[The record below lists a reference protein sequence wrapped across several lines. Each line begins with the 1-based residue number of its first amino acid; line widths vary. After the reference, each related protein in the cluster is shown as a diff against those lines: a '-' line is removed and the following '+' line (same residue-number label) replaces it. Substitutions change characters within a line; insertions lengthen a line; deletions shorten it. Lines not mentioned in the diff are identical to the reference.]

1 SLIKM
6 PFLLVTGLPA
16 SGKSTIVERI
26 AANLRETQTKFEVVV
41 IKDEDYA
48 GYDRNCYTD
57 SNKEKMHRGYI
68 RSSLQK
74 ALVKNNIVICD
85 AMNYIKGFRYEL
97 FLVGK
102 TVKTTYAVLC
112 VKCDEGTSQWL
123 NEQKQEGESYT
134 STVISELFRRYESP
148 DSRQRWDSP
157 LFLVETG
164 RLEKEKASDEEMEDI
179 QFDLQHSSP
188 RFVSL
193 PLTEIRE
200 WLCEGVQLSENASTA
215 TAPLAPPDLLHLL
228 DRVTQQVVQEIVS
241 EQKLSLGGGDM
252 VVSCA
257 EEGSNT
263 VRGGR
268 IRTMGELS
276 RLRRQF
282 VSFTKANPV
291 HDSKR
296 IASLFINFLNSN
308 K

>member
-1 SLIKM
+1 IIEM

-26 AANLRETQTKFEVVV
+26 AANLRETQSKHNVVV
-41 IKDEDYA
+41 VKDEDYA
-48 GYDRNCYTD
+48 GYNRSCYTD
-57 SNKEKMHRGYI
+57 ANKEKMHRGYI
-68 RSSLQK
+68 RSCLQK
-74 ALVKNNIVICD
+74 ALAKNDIVICD

-97 FLVGK
+97 FLIGK
-102 TVKTTYAVLC
+102 AKKTTYAVLC
-112 VKCDEGTSQWL
+112 VKCDEETSKWM
-123 NEQKQEGESYT
+123 NEQNEEKERYS
-134 STVISELFRRYESP
+134 SSIISELFSRYESP

-164 RLEKEKASDEEMEDI
+164 RLEKEKVSEEEMDDVH
-179 QFDLQHSSP
+179 FDLQHPSA

-193 PLTEIRE
+193 PLDEIRD

-215 TAPLAPPDLLHLL
+215 TAPIAPPDLLHLL
-228 DRVTQQVVQEIVS
+228 DRVTQQVVQHILA
-241 EQKLSLGGGDM
+241 EQKTGTVGVDI
-252 VVSCA
+252 VVPCA

-263 VRGGR
+263 VKTDRF
-268 IRTMGELS
+268 RTMGEIS

-282 VSFTKANPV
+282 VSFTKSNPV

-308 K
+308 H

>member
-1 SLIKM
+1 M

-26 AANLRETQTKFEVVV
+26 AANLRETQTKFDVVV
-41 IKDEDYA
+41 VKDEDYA

-68 RSSLQK
+68 RSCLQK
-74 ALVKNNIVICD
+74 ALAKNSIVICD

-112 VKCDEGTSQWL
+112 VKCDEETSRWM
-123 NEQKQEGESYT
+123 NEQKKEEERYS
-134 STVISELFRRYESP
+134 SSVISELFSRYESP

-164 RLEKEKASDEEMEDI
+164 RLEKEKVSEEEEEDVH
-179 QFDLQHSSP
+179 FDLQHASP

-193 PLTEIRE
+193 PLTEIRD
-200 WLCEGVQLSENASTA
+200 WLCEGIQLSENASTA

-228 DRVTQQVVQEIVS
+228 DRVTQQVVQHIIC
-241 EQKLSLGGGDM
+241 EQKMGIAGCDII
-252 VVSCA
+252 VPCA
-257 EEGSNT
+257 DEGSNT
-263 VRGGR
+263 VRSTR
-268 IRTMGELS
+268 MRTMGELS

-282 VSFTKANPV
+282 VSFTKSNPV

-296 IASLFINFLNSN
+296 IASLFINFLNSSQ
-308 K
+308 